1 MRAVIA
7 LFLAVSLSS
16 VASPAQAQGDWEVTP
31 ESEAALAR
39 GLEWLAANQGPE
51 GNWGSNDLGLVAMGA
66 LAFLADGHMP
76 GRGKYG
82 ENVDAALNYIMAN
95 AQPNGL
101 LNIAGQQR
109 DMYNHGLAT
118 FVLGQA
124 YGMGSDGGLARYMVA
139 PAVGAVAIPETVD
152 FAAAAIITDGVS
164 TPLHALRSRGALRA
178 GEAVA
183 VVGCGGLG
191 AHAILLARM
200 MGAGFIAAIDTQP
213 LARARAL
220 AFGADLALDPVEQPN
235 PGRAIRAELGRGV
248 DLALEFVGRPETVET
263 TLRCLD
269 TGGRAVL
276 VGVGPGRPSLPS
288 LLAFVGREQ
297 AVIGSFGMDK
307 RDIADLLQ
315 LVARGRL
322 DLSRSVTRRFAL
334 SETNE
339 ALALLAKKDTGVVR
353 FVVEPG
359 R

>member
-1 MRAVIA
+1 MIPTTMRAVRLYRPGEPLVIETIAVPQPGPGQLLLEVAACGLCGTDIHLAVDGDIPVARTPITLGHEAAGTIVQLGDGVSGFAPGQRVA
-7 LFLAVSLSS
+7 LFPSPICGQCRFCRTGRESLC
-16 VASPAQAQGDWEVTP
+16 
-31 ESEAALAR
+31 EA
-39 GLEWLAANQGPE
+39 
-51 GNWGSNDLGLVAMGA
+51 
-66 LAFLADGHMP
+66 
-76 GRGKYG
+76 
-82 ENVDAALNYIMAN
+82 
-95 AQPNGL
+95 
-101 LNIAGQQR
+101 
-109 DMYNHGLAT
+109 T
-118 FVLGQA
+118 QA

-139 PAVGAVAIPETVD
+139 PAVGAVAIPDTVD